1 VITKIIEAFFR
12 HKLLLLLPPILIPAI
27 VTPLAIMANPPV
39 YETSVGVWVG
49 RPAYLT
55 YKDDNT
61 SAWVTGVQSQSG
73 KLAELLRTRAFID
86 DVAKRTSLAPL
97 AGSPAGESRLGDL
110 IARSVVIGASTA
122 GPGTAGAAASEHLL
136 VIRVQ
141 SGTAQVAYELCKAI
155 VDAYQE
161 KTAADQADEASV
173 AADFYQSQ
181 LQDAQQKL
189 TKASQD
195 LRRYVAAQQAAG
207 IDSAID
213 DGPGSLP
220 AAMLDPRLGAL
231 QDNVQTAQF
240 AFKQAQTGLDQAQQ
254 GALIAA
260 QGQQYSF
267 QILDAPQMP
276 TSATPQTKKIVVYP
290 IAAAVGGLVLSAV
303 LLVLIVASD
312 RSIRSEADLMAGMRL
327 LGAVPHLRLRRVP
340 KGLRPVATRRAIG
353 AVAGAALPAPGGA
366 K

>member
-1 VITKIIEAFFR
+1 MITKIIEAFFR
-12 HKLLLLLPPILIPAI
+12 HKFLLLLPPFLIPAI
-27 VTPLAIMANPPV
+27 VTPLAVMANPPL

-61 SAWVTGVQSQSG
+61 SSWVTGVQSQSG
-73 KLAELLRTRAFID
+73 KLGELLRTRAFID

-97 AGSPAGESRLGDL
+97 AGSPAGEARLADL
-110 IARSVVIGASTA
+110 ISRSVVIGATAA
-122 GPGTAGAAASEHLL
+122 GPATGAGSTSEHLL

-141 SGTAQVAYELCKAI
+141 AGTAQLSYELCKAI

-181 LQDAQQKL
+181 AQDAQQKL

-207 IDSAID
+207 IDTAT

-220 AAMLDPRLGAL
+220 AAILDPRLGAL

-240 AFKQAQTGLDQAQQ
+240 AFKNAQTALDQAQQ

-267 QILDAPQMP
+267 QVLDAPQLAA
-276 TSATPQTKKIVVYP
+276 SATPQTKKIIVYP
-290 IAAAVGGLVLSAV
+290 IAAAVGGLILSTIVLV
-303 LLVLIVASD
+303 LLVATD
-312 RSIRSEADLMAGMRL
+312 RSIRSETDVMPGVRL

-340 KGLRPVATRRAIG
+340 RGLRQVATRRAIG